1 MGTDVF
7 DPDNE
12 TVADF
17 CQDVL
22 GLPPVETTV
31 AQAAPS
37 SLKSFGSFFM
47 GVFFGLALGFTL
59 GTWRVPAL
67 VMEACK

>member
-1 MGTDVF
+1 
-7 DPDNE
+7 
-12 TVADF
+12 VADF

-22 GLPPVETTV
+22 GLPPTV
-31 AQAAPS
+31 VQAAPS

-47 GVFFGLALGFTL
+47 GAFFGLALGFTL

>member
-22 GLPPVETTV
+22 GLPAEEDKTV
-31 AQAAPS
+31 QAVPAN
-37 SLKSFGSFFM
+37 LKSLVSFVM
-47 GVFFGLALGFTL
+47 GAFFGLALGFTF
-59 GTWRVPAL
+59 GAWHVPAL

>member
-22 GLPPVETTV
+22 GLPPTETTAV
-31 AQAAPS
+31 QAVPA
-37 SLKSFGSFFM
+37 SLKSFVSIFM
-47 GVFFGLALGFTL
+47 GAFFGLALGFTL

>member
-22 GLPPVETTV
+22 GLPKAKTDV
-31 AQAAPS
+31 APAAPAGP
-37 SLKSFGSFFM
+37 KSFVPFFI
-47 GVFFGLALGFTL
+47 GAFFGLALGFTL
-59 GTWRVPAL
+59 GAWRVPVL

>member
-12 TVADF
+12 SVADF

-22 GLPPVETTV
+22 GLPPTV
-31 AQAAPS
+31 VQAAPS
-37 SLKSFGSFFM
+37 SFKSFGSFFM
-47 GVFFGLALGFTL
+47 GAFFGLALGFTL

>member
-22 GLPPVETTV
+22 GLPQTV
-31 AQAAPS
+31 VQAAPS
-37 SLKSFGSFFM
+37 SLKSFVSILM
-47 GVFFGLALGFTL
+47 GAFFGLALGFTL

>member
-12 TVADF
+12 AVADF

-22 GLPPVETTV
+22 GLPTEEGKTV
-31 AQAAPS
+31 QAVPAN
-37 SLKSFGSFFM
+37 LKSLVSFLM
-47 GVFFGLALGFTL
+47 GAFFGLALGFTL
-59 GTWRVPAL
+59 GAWRVPAL

>member
-22 GLPPVETTV
+22 GLPPTV

-37 SLKSFGSFFM
+37 SLKFFGSFFM
-47 GVFFGLALGFTL
+47 GAFFGLALGFTL